1 MLKYYRLMRTLSCG
15 EAIFKYL
22 EIILTLPM
30 YSVHYFEV
38 KVGPFGICISG
49 DLYHN
54 YAIYPYAIVSSVCH
68 LYLW

>member
-38 KVGPFGICISG
+38 KVGPFGTCIYG
-49 DLYHN
+49 DLFH
-54 YAIYPYAIVSSVCH
+54 AIYPIVNSVCH